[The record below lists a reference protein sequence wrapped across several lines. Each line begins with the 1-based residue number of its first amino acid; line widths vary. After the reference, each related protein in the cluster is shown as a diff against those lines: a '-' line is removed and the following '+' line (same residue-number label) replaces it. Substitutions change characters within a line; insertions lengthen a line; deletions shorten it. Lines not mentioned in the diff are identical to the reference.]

1 MAEVQTSL
9 RSAGWVSLWALGQ
22 LFVQVVLQV
31 VLANYFG
38 ASAEMDAFV
47 AAMAVPAVASSV
59 VVGSF
64 GFAFVPVF
72 SQRWS
77 EGDPRAAWTAVTQV
91 LGLVV
96 CVMTLLSLLV
106 FWLAGPLTAIL
117 YGGFSAVQAELCER
131 LLKILA
137 WLILANGLTS
147 CTQAIHHVRKRFLV
161 PAAAPVVG
169 IATSVVWTVCFR
181 DQGIRAAAQAV
192 LIGSLV
198 TVMLQTLGLLRHLRL
213 SGRCDVAVQRW
224 LRLMVP
230 LVCGAAYYRI
240 DPLIDRFLA
249 SGLPAGSISHLGY
262 ASRVVT
268 AVLMLS
274 TSGLSIVVFPN
285 LAAHY
290 ARGQI
295 PALRLEVAHA
305 LRCLAVIITPL
316 VIGLAFYNGPLIRDV
331 FERGEFRTTDSQAVA
346 GLLILYLG
354 MIVGA
359 SLGEI
364 TSKVLYALADTR
376 TPTLIGCAGFT
387 LGLMLKIVL
396 VGGFGVAGIVFATST
411 YFLLNALVMGFV
423 VYRRLGIGICEGIGT
438 ATLRAMAA
446 AALAVTAVWP
456 LVHSGLPLSSLWGA
470 PIGGVFYLASLLALG
485 DDFAR
490 RLVRYI
496 GNIVFRGGRFVDNG

>member
-22 LFVQVVLQV
+22 LVVQVVLQV
-31 VLANYFG
+31 VLAKYFG

-72 SQRWS
+72 TQRWS
-77 EGDPRAAWTAVTQV
+77 EGDLLAAWAAVTQV
-91 LGLVV
+91 LVLVV

-117 YGGFSAVQAELCER
+117 YSGFSADQADLCER
-131 LLKILA
+131 LLRILA
-137 WLILANGLTS
+137 WLILTNGLTA
-147 CTQAIHHVRKRFLV
+147 CTQAIHHVRKRFFV

-169 IATSVVWTVCFR
+169 IATSVFWTVWFR
-181 DQGIRAAAQAV
+181 DQGITAAAQAV
-192 LIGSLV
+192 LVGSLV
-198 TVMLQTLGLLRHLRL
+198 TVMLQTWGLWQHLRL
-213 SGRCDVAVQRW
+213 NWRCDGAVERW

-274 TSGLSIVVFPN
+274 TSGLSIVAFPN
-285 LAAHY
+285 FAAHH
-290 ARGQI
+290 ARGHM

-316 VIGLAFYNGPLIRDV
+316 VLGLAFYSGPLIRDV
-331 FERGEFRTTDSQAVA
+331 FERGEFGATDSQAVA

-387 LGLMLKIVL
+387 FGLILKIVL

-411 YFLLNALVMGFV
+411 YFLLNAIAMAWV
-423 VYRRLGIGICEGIGT
+423 VYRRLGYGIFEGIAG
-438 ATLRAMAA
+438 ATLRAIGA
-446 AALAVTAVWP
+446 AALTVMAVWP
-456 LVHSGLPLSSLWGA
+456 LVQSSAPWSSILAMLAGSCLYLGLLWG
-470 PIGGVFYLASLLALG
+470 FG
-485 DDFAR
+485 DDVAR
-490 RLVRYI
+490 RLIKYAISNTLQR
-496 GNIVFRGGRFVDNG
+496 

>member
-22 LFVQVVLQV
+22 LVVQVALQV
-31 VLANYFG
+31 ALAKYFG

-47 AAMAVPAVASSV
+47 AAMAIPTVVSSV

-77 EGDPRAAWTAVTQV
+77 EGDPLAAWSAVTQV
-91 LGLVV
+91 FFLVA
-96 CVMTLLSLLV
+96 CVMTVLSMFV
-106 FWLAGPLTAIL
+106 FWLARPLTTFL
-117 YGGFSAVQAELCER
+117 YSGFSVAQLDLSER
-131 LLKILA
+131 LLRILA

-147 CTQAIHHVRKRFLV
+147 CTQAIHHVQKRFLV

-169 IATSVVWTVCFR
+169 IATSVLWTVCFR
-181 DQGIRAAAQAV
+181 DRGIAAAAQAV
-192 LIGSLV
+192 VAGSLV
-198 TVMLQTLGLLRHLRL
+198 TVMLQSFGLLQHFRL
-213 SGRCDVAVQRW
+213 NWRCDEAVQRW

-285 LAAHY
+285 FAAHY
-290 ARGQI
+290 ARGHM

-305 LRCLAVIITPL
+305 LRCLVVVVTPL
-316 VIGLAFYNGPLIRDV
+316 ILGLAFYSGPLIRDV
-331 FERGEFRTTDSQAVA
+331 FERGEFVAADSQAVA

-387 LGLMLKIVL
+387 VGLMLKIVL

-411 YFLLNALVMGFV
+411 YFLLNAITMGWV
-423 VYRRLGIGICEGIGT
+423 VHRRLGAGIFEGIRG
-438 ATLRAMAA
+438 ATLRAISA
-446 AALAVTAVWP
+446 AALTVMAVWP
-456 LVHSGLPLSSLWGA
+456 LVQSDVPLASVTAMLAGSCLYLGCLWG
-470 PIGGVFYLASLLALG
+470 FG
-485 DDFAR
+485 DDVAR
-490 RLVRYI
+490 RLVKYAVSSVMHR
-496 GNIVFRGGRFVDNG
+496 